1 VPPRQATGHERS
13 WARAIGFGFSFSLGF
28 AFIEP
33 RGRTLAY
40 LFKTPSAP
48 SPQYGCVDQGAGEY
62 SNHEY
67 IDHEPKPPAGT
78 GSLRSCVSRN
88 VNATEVFRSTLCR
101 AGADSVNHCRS

>member
-1 VPPRQATGHERS
+1 VASRQATGHERS
-13 WARAIGFGFSFSLGF
+13 RARAIGFGFSFSLGF

-48 SPQYGCVDQGAGEY
+48 SPQYGCVDQGDGEY

-67 IDHEPKPPAGT
+67 VDDEPKPPAGIAVP
-78 GSLRSCVSRN
+78 RCAPAYR
-88 VNATEVFRSTLCR
+88 ATSTRQKVFRSTLCR
-101 AGADSVNHCRS
+101 AGADSV